1 MLALGLA
8 LLFVPLVLMAAMG
21 AYYAVSNKLTRYHRA
36 IARVVGE
43 WALSKELLSLF
54 LLNAAALLLLALT
67 SPYLPRWEKIARLDL
82 PTIFVATGALMAI
95 GFVADLYEYSVGVFM
110 KKVAGVSMMAIAWTI
125 GVRLFIFRDM
135 SPLPTDFWIASFLE
149 VAVCLAVTV
158 YSWRLGR
165 RAKTETPWK
174 VLAVMTAIGAVG
186 LALLVFR

>member
-82 PTIFVATGALMAI
+82 PTVFVTVGALIAI

-110 KKVAGVSMMAIAWTI
+110 KKVAGVSMMAISWTI
-125 GVRLFIFRDM
+125 GVRLFVFRNM
-135 SPLPTDFWIASFLE
+135 SPLPSFLDS
-149 VAVCLAVTV
+149 VFWKLHV
-158 YSWRLGR
+158 SRLRLTHGY
-165 RAKTETPWK
+165 
-174 VLAVMTAIGAVG
+174 
-186 LALLVFR
+186 